1 MQSDRDDPRASKR
14 DDQCDVDVV
23 HLGAVQAARGQM
35 PSPEHVDSVSE
46 LLSLLSSPT
55 RLRILLALRSVTG
68 AQERELCVCDLAVVA
83 GASKSLTSHQLRLL
97 RAAGLVLPRR
107 RGKLVY
113 YRLADGPASALVSE
127 AVALTRDAA
136 AAGGRGRA
144 VPFDGPV
151 GATASARRRRLP

>member
-1 MQSDRDDPRASKR
+1 MAPRPAVPTPSRDDC
-14 DDQCDVDVV
+14 CDVDVV
-23 HLGAVQAARGQM
+23 HLGAVQAAREQM
-35 PSPEHVDSVSE
+35 PDADHVDSVGE

-68 AQERELCVCDLAVVA
+68 DEDRELCVCDLAVVA

-113 YRLADGPASALVSE
+113 YRLAEGPASALVAD
-127 AVALTRDAA
+127 AVALTR
-136 AAGGRGRA
+136 GRTLGDSDSTRDVEAKRA
-144 VPFDGPV
+144 SRTG
-151 GATASARRRRLP
+151 SARSR